1 MIYFLLVI
9 NMSFD
14 GVLLHNLISE
24 INILKT
30 GRISKIT
37 ESGDTDFILT
47 VRVNHKNHLL
57 MISFSS
63 DFARIH
69 LTNKEY
75 VSPMTPKS
83 LTMFLRKHIEGYF
96 IEDIYQYENDRIIV
110 FKVSGYN
117 EMRDFT
123 TKYLI
128 CEIMGRYSNLILTD
142 NNYKILEV
150 LKKDGV
156 SEFNR
161 IMLPNAT
168 YEFPTSTKLN
178 PYKLSIEQL
187 EQLNITSPKDLCN
200 KLDGISLL
208 MATYIFRNDYIAYNI
223 YNDIRTDINPVVLL
237 DTKNK
242 KDFYFNPLNY
252 ETVLTYSSI
261 SELLDNFYYE
271 ADKQAKIKLKT
282 NDLFTFVNRQINK
295 GEKKIK
301 KLEAEILDAM
311 NSEEYKIKGELLL
324 SYHNLKEKK
333 DKVEVYDYYNNKN
346 IVISLDSKYNVITN
360 SQRFYKKYH
369 KAKTAISY
377 INEQIEITK
386 NEIEYFKIILFQ
398 LNNCNVNDAIEIQQE
413 LIEHGYMIKKEMKQ
427 TRKTKPHFLT
437 YVVDD
442 TFITVGKN
450 NLQNE
455 YITHKLAKSN
465 EYWFHVKDGSGSH
478 VVVHSD
484 ELNEILIRTA
494 ANLAAYNSIY
504 KESSTVP
511 VDYTQI
517 RNIKKIPGKR
527 NCFVTYTKQKTI
539 YIDPDLNLIESLK
552 VKK

>member
-1 MIYFLLVI
+1 
-9 NMSFD
+9 MSFD
-14 GVLLHNLISE
+14 GVLLHNLVTE
-24 INILKT
+24 LNILKT
-30 GRISKIT
+30 GRISKII
-37 ESGDTDFILT
+37 ESGDTDFVFT
-47 VRVNHKNHLL
+47 VRANHQNHLL

-69 LTNKEY
+69 LSNKEY
-75 VSPMTPKS
+75 VSPMNPKS

-96 IEDIYQYENDRIIV
+96 IEDIYQYQNDRIVI
-110 FKVSGYN
+110 FKLSGFN
-117 EMRDFT
+117 EMRDHT

-128 CEIMGRYSNLILTD
+128 CEIMGRYSNMILTD
-142 NNYKILEV
+142 ESYKILEV

-178 PYKLSIEQL
+178 PFDLSIEEL
-187 EQLNITSPKDLCN
+187 ENLNITSPKDLCS

-208 MATYIFRNDYIAYNI
+208 MATYIFRNDNIALNI
-223 YNDIRTDINPVVLL
+223 YNDIRTKVNPCILL
-237 DTKNK
+237 DIKNK
-242 KDFYFNPLNY
+242 KDFYFSPLNY
-252 ETVLTYSSI
+252 EVVNSYSTI
-261 SELLDNFYYE
+261 SQLLDNFYYE

-295 GEKKIK
+295 GEKKII
-301 KLEAEILDAM
+301 KLEKEILEAM
-311 NSEEYKIKGELLL
+311 NAEEYKIKGELLL
-324 SYHNLKEKK
+324 SYPNLKEKK
-333 DKVEVYDYYNNKN
+333 DKVEVFDYYNNEMV
-346 IVISLDSKYNVITN
+346 VIDLDSKYNVITN
-360 SQRFYKKYH
+360 SQKYYKKYH
-369 KAKTAISY
+369 KSKTAITY

-398 LNNCNVNDAIEIQQE
+398 LNNCNINDAMEIQQE
-413 LIEHGYMIKKEMKQ
+413 LIDHGYIVKKDHKNF
-427 TRKTKPHFLT
+427 RKSKPHFLT
-437 YVVDD
+437 YIVDE
-442 TFITVGKN
+442 TLITVGKN
-450 NLQNE
+450 NIQNE
-455 YITHKLAKSN
+455 YITHKLARTN

-478 VVVHSD
+478 VVIHTD
-484 ELNEILIRTA
+484 ELTENLIRTA

-504 KESSTVP
+504 KDSSTVP

-539 YIDPDLNLIESLK
+539 YIDPDKNLIESLQ